1 MVRKCGKKFI
11 PYLPTII
18 KRCYFGSAL
27 FVQKKGKCWYLHR
40 LVALAWIPNPNNYP
54 IVCHKDN
61 VVTHNWYK
69 NLYWGTQKDNMQQC
83 IRDGRTLKGNK
94 NPMYGISRRG
104 AANPN
109 AKLSKAQRRE
119 IRFRYESREKICR
132 LANEFKVSRLTIR
145 RIVNPSLRS
154 FNRLV

>member
-1 MVRKCGKKFI
+1 MKKDNIPGLEGYYISRLGTLWSRYHKSGKLTHSEWHKVK
-11 PYLPTII
+11 PNHNQKGY
-18 KRCYFGSAL
+18 L

-94 NPMYGISRRG
+94 TQCMVYLGEVLLIQMLNYL
-104 AANPN
+104 
-109 AKLSKAQRRE
+109 KLKE
-119 IRFRYESREKICR
+119 EKLDLDMNLGKRF
-132 LANEFKVSRLTIR
+132 VD
-145 RIVNPSLRS
+145 
-154 FNRLV
+154 

>member
-1 MVRKCGKKFI
+1 MK
-11 PYLPTII
+11 
-18 KRCYFGSAL
+18 
-27 FVQKKGKCWYLHR
+27 
-40 LVALAWIPNPNNYP
+40 
-54 IVCHKDN
+54 KDN
-61 VVTHNWYK
+61 IPGLEGYYISRLGTLWSRYHKSGKLTHSEWHK
-69 NLYWGTQKDNMQQC
+69 VK
-83 IRDGRTLKGNK
+83 
-94 NPMYGISRRG
+94 PMYGISRRG

>member
-1 MVRKCGKKFI
+1 
-11 PYLPTII
+11 
-18 KRCYFGSAL
+18 
-27 FVQKKGKCWYLHR
+27 
-40 LVALAWIPNPNNYP
+40 
-54 IVCHKDN
+54 
-61 VVTHNWYK
+61 
-69 NLYWGTQKDNMQQC
+69 TQKDNMQQC

-119 IRFRYESREKICR
+119 IKFRYESREKICR

>member
-1 MVRKCGKKFI
+1 MKKDNI
-11 PYLPTII
+11 PGLEGYYI
-18 KRCYFGSAL
+18 R
-27 FVQKKGKCWYLHR
+27 
-40 LVALAWIPNPNNYP
+40 AWIP
-54 IVCHKDN
+54 
-61 VVTHNWYK
+61 
-69 NLYWGTQKDNMQQC
+69 
-83 IRDGRTLKGNK
+83 
-94 NPMYGISRRG
+94 
-104 AANPN
+104 NPN

>member
-1 MVRKCGKKFI
+1 MKKDNIPGLEGYYISRLGTLWSRYHKSGKLTHSEWHKVK
-11 PYLPTII
+11 PNHNQKGY
-18 KRCYFGSAL
+18 L

-94 NPMYGISRRG
+94 NPQCMVYLGEVLLIQML
-104 AANPN
+104 NYL
-109 AKLSKAQRRE
+109 KLKE
-119 IRFRYESREKICR
+119 EKLNLDMNLGKRF
-132 LANEFKVSRLTIR
+132 VD
-145 RIVNPSLRS
+145 
-154 FNRLV
+154 